1 MQTAVNYFA
10 VFGGLK
16 VKLDLNKPLR
26 TLIIRHILDEYENIH
41 SIIEKKTKNSSL
53 FHKILTGVSLGD
65 RRISTA
71 FKRASLEYEEAIDA
85 LDDLEDMNFIQSETS
100 MDFLTNQ
107 FEINESADKLSFTT
121 PFLRFWFAF
130 VSPLYKGVSKGEY
143 DEFFKKFD
151 NYQSEFMHFIFE
163 QLSHEY
169 IKQEFVKILDDE
181 VEEIGRYWDDEKNE
195 IDILAQTKKGKII
208 IGSSKYTN
216 QKMKNTHISKLKQ
229 LCENLQITPDFVVL
243 FSKSGFTNELKSQKN
258 ESLKL
263 YTVKSLK
270 ALVL

>member
-10 VFGGLK
+10 VFGGLDI
-16 VKLDLNKPLR
+16 KLDLNKPLR
-26 TLIIRHILDEYENIH
+26 TLIIRHILDDYVNIH
-41 SIIEKKTKNSSL
+41 RFFEKKTSNSTL
-53 FHKILTGVSLGD
+53 FHKILTGISLGD

-71 FKRASLEYEEAIDA
+71 FKRANLEYEDAIDA
-85 LDDLEDMNFIQSETS
+85 LDDLEDLNFIVSETS

-107 FEINESADKLSFTT
+107 FEINESADKMLFTT

-130 VSPLYKGVSKGEY
+130 VAPLYKGIVKKEY

-151 NYQSEFMHFIFE
+151 NYQSEFMDLIFE

-169 IKQEFVKILDDE
+169 IKTIFKDDE
-181 VEEIGRYWDDEKNE
+181 IEEIGRYWDDDKNE
-195 IDILAQTKKGKII
+195 INILAQTKSGKII

-216 QKMKNTHISKLKQ
+216 SKMKNTEITKLKD
-229 LCENLQITPDFVVL
+229 LCTKLDITPDYVML
-243 FSKSGFTNELKSQKN
+243 FSKGGFTNELKSQKN

-263 YTVKSLK
+263 YTVKTLK
-270 ALVL
+270 ALIL

>member
-10 VFGGLK
+10 VFGGLDI
-16 VKLDLNKPLR
+16 KLDLNKPLR
-26 TLIIRHILDEYENIH
+26 TLIIRHILDDYVNIH
-41 SIIEKKTKNSSL
+41 RFFEKKTSNSAL
-53 FHKILTGVSLGD
+53 FHKILTGISLGD

-71 FKRASLEYEEAIDA
+71 FKRANLEFEDAIDA
-85 LDDLEDMNFIQSETS
+85 LDDLEDLNFIVSETS

-107 FEINESADKLSFTT
+107 FEINESADKMLFTA

-130 VSPLYKGVSKGEY
+130 VAPLYKGIAKNEY

-151 NYQSEFMHFIFE
+151 NYQSEFMDLIFE

-169 IKQEFVKILDDE
+169 IKTIFTDDKI
-181 VEEIGRYWDDEKNE
+181 EEIGRYWDDDKNE
-195 IDILAQTKKGKII
+195 INILGQTKSGKII

-216 QKMKNTHISKLKQ
+216 AKMKNTELTKLKELCSKLD
-229 LCENLQITPDFVVL
+229 ITPDYVML
-243 FSKSGFTNELKSQKN
+243 FSKNGFTNELKSQKN
-258 ESLKL
+258 DSLKL
-263 YTVKSLK
+263 YTVKTLK